1 MAVHAR
7 LAAGSG
13 RPAALV
19 LAAAAWSAGLAA
31 PATPQAAAL
40 LAGDVPAAPQ
50 PMVET
55 VVRHAGDY
63 VTRFIQ
69 AFSNVVTEEHY
80 VQHVA
85 TGGLSGLLRRGGH
98 RDIRSD
104 LLLVHVGGLVEWRP
118 FRDVFEV
125 GGAPVR
131 DRDGRLAELFSR
143 PASDVLAQAEAIAA
157 ESSRYNIGIERTVNT
172 PVHTLLFL
180 RPSLQPRF
188 RFTLDGPDAS
198 TDADVWIVKYEER
211 GRPTLIRGDRDMD
224 LPASGRFWID
234 AGTGCV
240 LRSEL
245 VTYSVSGTARVTAT
259 FRVDPETGIALPIE
273 MHEDYQLQ
281 RGRVTATA
289 TYSRFR
295 HFAVSTDVTM
305 GTSAAP

>member
-1 MAVHAR
+1 MR
-7 LAAGSG
+7 LAVRASVPIVLFGAVG
-13 RPAALV
+13 LAIVPARPAAQ
-19 LAAAAWSAGLAA
+19 
-31 PATPQAAAL
+31 TP
-40 LAGDVPAAPQ
+40 D
-50 PMVET
+50 VET
-55 VVRHAGDY
+55 IMVRAAGY
-63 VTRFIQ
+63 VARFVQ

-85 TGGLSGLLRRGGH
+85 TGGPLGVLRRGSQRDGQ

-125 GGAPVR
+125 GGTPVR
-131 DRDGRLAELFSR
+131 NRDGRLTTLFSR
-143 PASDVLAQAEAIAA
+143 QASDVLAQAEAIAA
-157 ESSRYNIGIERTVNT
+157 ESSRYNIGVERTVNT

-180 RPSLQPRF
+180 RASLQPRF
-188 RFTLDGPDAS
+188 RFSLDR
-198 TDADVWIVKYEER
+198 ADGRVGAGVWIVKYEER
-211 GRPTLIRGDRDMD
+211 ARPTLIRGDRDMD

-234 AGTGCV
+234 ADTGCV

-245 VTYSVSGTARVTAT
+245 VTYSGSGTAHVTTT

-289 TYSRFR
+289 TYSKFR
-295 HFAVSTDVTM
+295 HFAVSTDATINPGPVN
-305 GTSAAP
+305 GRPEGRPLH

>member
-1 MAVHAR
+1 MRPALRASVPLVLFGVVG
-7 LAAGSG
+7 LAAAPA
-13 RPAALV
+13 RPAAQI
-19 LAAAAWSAGLAA
+19 
-31 PATPQAAAL
+31 P
-40 LAGDVPAAPQ
+40 D
-50 PMVET
+50 VET
-55 VVRHAGDY
+55 VMARAGGY
-63 VTRFIQ
+63 VMRFIQ

-85 TGGLSGLLRRGGH
+85 TGGPLGVLRRGSQRDGQ

-131 DRDGRLAELFSR
+131 NRDGRLTELFSR

-157 ESSRYNIGIERTVNT
+157 ESSRYNIGIERTINT

-188 RFTLDGPDAS
+188 RFTLDRPDVSAG
-198 TDADVWIVKYEER
+198 ADVWVVKYEER
-211 GRPTLIRGDRDMD
+211 GRPTLIRGDRDTD

-245 VTYSVSGTARVTAT
+245 VTFSGSGTARVTTT
-259 FRVDPETGIALPIE
+259 FRVDPATSIALPIE

-295 HFAVSTDVTM
+295 HFAVSTDATIDPGDVN
-305 GTSAAP
+305 GRSNP

>member
-1 MAVHAR
+1 MGAARRASVPLVLFGAVGLAVAAAQPTAQMPDVEAVMAR
-7 LAAGSG
+7 AAG
-13 RPAALV
+13 
-19 LAAAAWSAGLAA
+19 
-31 PATPQAAAL
+31 
-40 LAGDVPAAPQ
+40 
-50 PMVET
+50 
-55 VVRHAGDY
+55 Y
-63 VTRFIQ
+63 VARFIQ

-85 TGGLSGLLRRGGH
+85 TGGPSGVLRRGAQRDGQ

-104 LLLVHVGGLVEWRP
+104 LLLVHVGGLIEWRP

-131 DRDGRLAELFSR
+131 NRDGRLAELFSR
-143 PASDVLAQAEAIAA
+143 QASDVLAQADAIAA
-157 ESSRYNIGIERTVNT
+157 ESSRYNIGIERTINT

-188 RFTLDGPDAS
+188 RFTLDRSDAS
-198 TDADVWIVKYEER
+198 VGADVWIVKYEER
-211 GRPTLIRGDRDMD
+211 ARPTLIRGDRDMD

-234 AGTGCV
+234 ARTGCV

-245 VTYSVSGTARVTAT
+245 VTYSGNGTARVTTT

-289 TYSRFR
+289 TYGKFR
-295 HFAVSTDVTM
+295 HFAVSTDATI
-305 GTSAAP
+305 GGAPPKP